1 MPFQESRWINLGSIA
16 LLVLFLIG
24 FFILSKW
31 GDLHYSSMV
40 DERNISNINM
50 LVFLLPIFLIYALIH
65 MTVLIGKPRIKEID
79 KKLLLYKLR
88 LIIRK
93 KLEEGITEYHQWKT
107 KR

>member
-1 MPFQESRWINLGSIA
+1 MPFQESRWINYGSIA
-16 LLVLFLIG
+16 LLVLFLIS
-24 FFILSKW
+24 FFLLSKW

-79 KKLLLYKLR
+79 KKLLLYKLK
-88 LIIRK
+88 IFIHK
-93 KLEEGITEYHQWKT
+93 KLQEVNDEYHQWKT